1 MTVTDNQLM
10 LAAIAGTVGI
20 LAAFMPMLVVVTV
33 YIKKTSNNA
42 DSLSIWTF
50 LNTMMLVQ
58 MLVSLTFYWGVAIF
72 DAIIGMKIKE
82 LQLQGAGGA
91 FALFWQVPIINASP
105 LAQSTTYYIEMLRS
119 WTTMFNAFI
128 APLFVMVGL
137 NLGFA
142 TSAGAFQTNRNGSDG
157 AMDDFVGLMVKLF
170 VGGVI
175 AGFVYVGWAKMAMY
189 TMLIPSADGG
199 NATLIDASQQW
210 WRHAFGMTGG
220 KPTDTI
226 KF

>member
-10 LAAIAGTVGI
+10 LAAIAGTAGI
-20 LAAFMPMLVVVTV
+20 LAAFMPMLAVVTL
-33 YIKKTSNNA
+33 YIKKNSNNA
-42 DSLSIWTF
+42 DPLSIWTF
-50 LNTMMLVQ
+50 LITMMLVQ
-58 MLVSLTFYWGVAIF
+58 LLVSLTFYWGVAIF
-72 DAIIGMKIKE
+72 DAIIKIKD
-82 LQLQGAGGA
+82 LKLQGPGGA
-91 FALFWQVPIINASP
+91 FTLFWQVPIINASP

-119 WTTMFNAFI
+119 WTTMINAFI
-128 APLFVMVGL
+128 APLFIMVGL

-170 VGGVI
+170 IGGVI

-189 TMLIPSADGG
+189 TMFIPSADGG

-210 WRHAFGMTGG
+210 WRHAFGITGG
-220 KPTDTI
+220 KLTDTI

>member
-1 MTVTDNQLM
+1 MTITDNQLM
-10 LAAIAGTVGI
+10 LAAIAGTAGI
-20 LAAFMPMLVVVTV
+20 LAAFMPMLAVVTV
-33 YIKKTSNNA
+33 YIKKTSSNA
-42 DSLSIWTF
+42 DTLSIWTF
-50 LNTMMLVQ
+50 LVTMMLVQ
-58 MLVSLTFYWGVAIF
+58 LLVSLTFYWGVAIF
-72 DAIIGMKIKE
+72 DAIIKIKD
-82 LQLQGAGGA
+82 LKLQGSDGV
-91 FALFWQVPIINASP
+91 FAMFWQVPIINASP

-119 WTTMFNAFI
+119 WTTMINAFI
-128 APLFVMVGL
+128 APLFIMVGL

-142 TSAGAFQTNRNGSDG
+142 TSSGAFQTNRNGSDG
-157 AMDDFVGLMVKLF
+157 AMDDFVGLMAKLF
-170 VGGVI
+170 IGGVI

-220 KPTDTI
+220 KSADTI